1 MAALLSSKVV
11 VVEEE
16 PRVRGIAASASS
28 VAGMVG
34 VTQRGPV
41 AQAVCCTSL
50 SDVEAVFG
58 GLTKDSAVA
67 LAAMGF
73 FENGGAQ
80 LWVVRTVHFED
91 VSRPDTATSKVSTG
105 ELLSG
110 QEAILAIHGKTPGA
124 YGNRL
129 SVEVRAPTN
138 GEADAFDLLVIED
151 GVHRERFA
159 NVSLTQGHERH
170 AAAIINDAK
179 TGSALIR
186 VAPTNASALI
196 PDLQTIQ
203 LSGGEDGLDGLDDN
217 DFIGSEVG
225 KTGLHA
231 FDALQDLS
239 LVLIPGRSGAAIH
252 GAMIDYCE
260 SARTGLAFAILDPPA
275 NQSAAEIV
283 NYVVNGAALYGRS
296 EHAAIY
302 WPRMQ
307 ILNPAKSVFG
317 SAEKIAVAPSGIIAG
332 VFART
337 DAACPGGIYDPP
349 AGIEKGILKG
359 VLGLESDEVLE
370 EKKRDLV
377 YPKRI
382 NPLTTGPGLPRFID
396 GARTL
401 KGDGNFPYVA
411 ERLGVSCIEKSLK
424 SGLQFARHKNNTEA
438 LRAQVRR
445 TITAFLLAQLKNGAF
460 RSDEADKAFFVDVS
474 DSLNSPTVINSGQLI
489 VRIGLATN
497 KPAEF
502 IILKIS
508 QDTRAIESEIAG

>member
-34 VTQRGPV
+34 VTQSGPV

-50 SDVEAVFG
+50 SEFEAVFG

-73 FENGGAQ
+73 FENGGVQ

-91 VSRPDTATSKVSTG
+91 VGRPETATSKAAIG

-110 QEAILAIHGKTPGA
+110 QEVILAIHGKTPGA
-124 YGNRL
+124 YGNQL
-129 SVEVRAPTN
+129 SVEVRAPAN
-138 GEADAFDLLVIED
+138 GESDAFDLLVIED
-151 GVHRERFA
+151 GVHRERFS
-159 NVSLTQGHERH
+159 NISLTKGHERH
-170 AAAIINDAK
+170 AENIVNDAK

-186 VAPTNASALI
+186 VAQTNAPVLV

-203 LSGGEDGLDGLDDN
+203 LSGGDDGLAGLDDN
-217 DFIGSEVG
+217 DFIGSEIG

-231 FDALQDLS
+231 LDAIQDLS
-239 LVLIPGRSGAAIH
+239 LILVPGKSGAAIH

-260 SARTGLAFAILDPPA
+260 STRTGLAFAILDPPD
-275 NQSAAEIV
+275 NQSAVEIV
-283 NYVVNGAALYGRS
+283 DYVVSEAALYGRS

-302 WPRMQ
+302 WPRVQ

-317 SAEKIAVAPSGIIAG
+317 AADKITVAPSGIVAG

-337 DAACPGGIYDPP
+337 AAARPGGIYDPP

-359 VLGLESDEVLE
+359 VLGFERDEVLE

-411 ERLGVSCIEKSLK
+411 ERLGVSFIEKSLK

-460 RSDEADKAFFVDVS
+460 QSSEAEKAFFVDVS
-474 DSLNSPTVINSGQLI
+474 DALNSPTIINFGQLI